1 MPAVAT
7 HGKVDSYTL
16 STEHLTSPNL
26 LCPLSPGQTGMVGQ
40 PTHGIIV

>member
-16 STEHLTSPNL
+16 GTKCLTSPNL
-26 LCPLSPGQTGMVGQ
+26 LCPLSPGLTGMVGQ
-40 PTHGIIV
+40 PTHGIII